1 MENPADDLHSTLSA
15 AFEQAEKPVETTQE
29 ATREA
34 PPADPAQESRPR
46 DEHGRFAK
54 AESTAEAPQ
63 QAEQPPAPPPA
74 APEVKAPS
82 SWKPEAQQAYVKAA
96 KGEPLT
102 PEEIKLLTA
111 EAERRES
118 DYHKGIEGLKPN
130 AQLGR
135 QFQEVLQPYMQTIQQ
150 LGVDAPTA
158 VAKLF
163 QTEHILRYGD
173 PATKAQMFAN
183 LAQQYGVD
191 LGQLAN
197 APQVDPQVQYL
208 QQQLAQTQGQVH
220 QFFTQQQQQQHAQVM
235 SEIEKFAS
243 DPANAHFEAVR
254 DEMAV
259 LLQTGK
265 AQDLKSAYDMAVW
278 MRPDT
283 RQSLIEQQRAEAQR
297 QAQEQAQ
304 AARAKAASV
313 GVKGSSPVA
322 AVAAPAGDSVRDAI
336 LAAFDQT

>member
-1 MENPADDLHSTLSA
+1 MENPDDLRSGLEA
-15 AFEQAEKPVETTQE
+15 AFETHTQEEQPVEQVTQPVQETPVETQ
-29 ATREA
+29 
-34 PPADPAQESRPR
+34 DGRPR
-46 DEHGRFAK
+46 DESGRFVK
-54 AESTAEAPQ
+54 AEKQEPDAPQ
-63 QAEQPPAPPPA
+63 QPEQAPQAPQ

-82 SWKPEAQQAYVKAA
+82 SWKPEAQSAYVKGA

-150 LGVDAPTA
+150 LGVDPVTA
-158 VAKLF
+158 AAKLF

-191 LGQLAN
+191 IGQLGN

-208 QQQLAQTQGQVH
+208 QQQLAQTQGQVQ

-235 SEIEKFAS
+235 SEIDRFAS

-278 MRPDT
+278 MRPDI

-322 AVAAPAGDSVRDAI
+322 AVAAPAGDSVRDAL